1 MVSELTTA
9 WVTLA
14 ADNSNLALAKSTME
28 SAASSLRI
36 VKRQQQVGVTA
47 ATDVSEAMAVYPA
60 GSSQRGELSNAGN
73 AGQKLHNLLAGDTV
87 RTLCCQVR
95 FGRPER

>member
-28 SAASSLRI
+28 SAANSLNI
-36 VKRQQQVGVTA
+36 VKRQQQVGVAA
-47 ATDVSEAMAVYPA
+47 ATDVSSAMAFTSRRAPA
-60 GSSQRGELSNAGN
+60 WRAI
-73 AGQKLHNLLAGDTV
+73 K
-87 RTLCCQVR
+87 RW
-95 FGRPER
+95 